1 MARRLI
7 LASSSPFRR
16 GLMEQAGLSFDWED
30 AAVDERS
37 IEAVLSADTDPAM
50 LALHLARAKAMA
62 VSHRHPE
69 ALVLGCDQTMAL
81 GTKVFHKATSL
92 DEARSNLA
100 LLRGKT
106 HRLNSAM
113 SLVAGGEEHWGHVE
127 PAEMSVRDFSDA
139 FLDRYIERAGEG
151 VLKSVGSYQLD
162 GLGVQLF
169 ERVTGDY
176 FTVIGLPLIQL
187 LAKLREM
194 GEIDG

>member
-1 MARRLI
+1 MI

-16 GLMEQAGLSFDWED
+16 GLMEQAGLAFDWED
-30 AAVDERS
+30 AGVDERA
-37 IEAVLSADTDPAM
+37 IESDLDADMDPAT

-62 VSHRHPE
+62 VSRRNPQ

-81 GTKVFHKATSL
+81 GMTVFHKAASL
-92 DEARSNLA
+92 DEARANLSV
-100 LLRGKT
+100 LRGKT

-113 SLVAGGEEHWGHVE
+113 SLVADGVECWGHVE
-127 PAEMSVRDFSDA
+127 PAEMSVRDFSDG
-139 FLDRYIERAGEG
+139 FLDGYIARAGKG